1 MTRNFLPPIE
11 HEKLTYVGIRVGCRL
26 AIADYRRHPDKYTHH
41 APTAVL
47 QLAERLRMLF
57 PQMYPYLVF
66 IAKAL
71 AQGYSLKEVRWLVV
85 DYSPRALHKR
95 RPH

>member
-1 MTRNFLPPIE
+1 MPRNNLPPIE
-11 HEKLTYVGIRVGCRL
+11 HDSLTYVGIRVGCRL
-26 AIADYRRHPDKYTHH
+26 AACDYRRRPEAYSQHP
-41 APTAVL
+41 PTAVL
-47 QLAERLRMLF
+47 HLAERCRMLF
-57 PQMYPYLVF
+57 PQLYPSLVF

-85 DYSPRALHKR
+85 DYAPRALHKR